1 MSEVR
6 ARFNAALGYVFCDPA
21 LLELALTHRSASGGR
36 NNERLEFLGDAV
48 LGLLVAEQLYARFPK
63 EDEGRLTRLR
73 AALVKESTLAQVARE
88 LQLGDQL
95 KLGPGELKSGGYR
108 RDSILADAVEALLAA
123 IYLDA
128 RQDLEPCRQAVLRW
142 FGGRFEQATTLVH
155 QLKDPK
161 SRLQE
166 WLQARRLPLP
176 QYEVVAVTGDAHE
189 QVFTVQCQVE
199 GQAMTVGRGNSRRI
213 AEQEAAAQ
221 VLTQL
226 EQQLK

>member
-6 ARFNAALGYVFCDPA
+6 ARFVAALGYSFRDPA

-73 AALVKESTLAQVARE
+73 AALVKETTLAQVARE
-88 LQLGDQL
+88 LKLGDQL

-128 RQDLEPCRQAVLRW
+128 HHDLEPCRQAVLRW
-142 FGGRFEQATTLVH
+142 YGGRFEHAASLVH

-166 WLQARRLPLP
+166 WLQARRLSLP
-176 QYEVVAVTGDAHE
+176 QYEVVAVTGEAHE

-199 GQAMTVGRGNSRRI
+199 GQAVTVGRGASRRI

-221 VLTQL
+221 VLSQL
-226 EQQLK
+226 EQMK